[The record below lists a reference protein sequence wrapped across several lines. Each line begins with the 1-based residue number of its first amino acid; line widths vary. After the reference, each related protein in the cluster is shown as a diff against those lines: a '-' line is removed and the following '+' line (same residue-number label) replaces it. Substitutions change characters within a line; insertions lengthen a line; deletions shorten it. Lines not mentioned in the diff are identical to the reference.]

1 MGAKVRVDPRTNRL
15 FLDLHLRGRRKRVFS
30 ELPATPRNLKILE
43 AKAETIEREA
53 FLGILDLDRHFPR
66 ARTRPVTVRD
76 LYDEWTRKK
85 ATEVTPLTM
94 KGYRET
100 IEQKILPFWAAKR
113 LDALTPVLFDRFKA
127 GLLEEKLAPRTVNII
142 LTRLRQMLRLAHE
155 RGHVG
160 DDLARW
166 VVLVRDSRPTIAP
179 LSFEE
184 KAKFLRGL
192 PVRYRPYIEVAFG
205 TGLRPSEQIALTWDR
220 IDWERNVIEVRAGW
234 REGQSTRLKTAAS
247 QRDVDLLPS
256 VRRALEGQRMIAG
269 GSELVFPN
277 RFGKHMNLRNLRRRV
292 WSPALARAGLKRR
305 DLYNTRHTF
314 ATHALASGEDPG
326 WVAKMLG
333 HTTLTM
339 LMTRYYRY
347 VPNLTRRDGTLFDRQ
362 LVRRRTRDSAD
373 LLPELLAR
381 AEAPERGKAS

>member
-15 FLDLHLRGRRKRVFS
+15 LLDVHLRGRRTRVFS

-53 FLGILDLDRHFPR
+53 FLGTLDLDRHFPR
-66 ARTRPVTVRD
+66 VRTRPVTVRE
-76 LYDEWTRKK
+76 LYEEWTRKK

-100 IEQKILPFWAAKR
+100 IERKILPFWGSKH
-113 LDALTPVLFDRFKA
+113 LDALTPVVFDRFKA
-127 GLLEEKLAPRTVNII
+127 KLQEQKLAPRTVNII
-142 LTRLRQMLRLAHE
+142 LTRLRQMLCLAHE
-155 RGHVG
+155 REYVAEN
-160 DDLARW
+160 LSRW
-166 VVLVRDSRPTIAP
+166 VVLVKDSRPAIAP

-184 KAKFLRGL
+184 KAELLRAVPL
-192 PVRYRPYIEVAFG
+192 RYRPYFEIAFG

-247 QRDVDLLPS
+247 QRDVNLVPS
-256 VRRALEGQRMIAG
+256 VRKALEGQRMIAG

-292 WSPALARAGLKRR
+292 WAPALARAGLKRR

-347 VPNLTRRDGTLFDRQ
+347 VPNLTRRDGTLFDRH
-362 LVRRRTRDSAD
+362 LTRHRAGKTVSVASARKLD
-373 LLPELLAR
+373 A
-381 AEAPERGKAS
+381 APASAK